1 MCTDFIELN
10 RCCPKDD
17 FPLIRIDKII
27 DSIIGCEM
35 MALQDCF
42 SGYHQF
48 WLRIE
53 DGEKTNFVTPFGTYC
68 YLRMHEGLRNTSPT
82 FCLMMKAALKD
93 QVDRN
98 VLSYVDDIVMASKK
112 KTSYISDLAETF
124 ANIRE
129 AWLKLN
135 LEKCV
140 FGVTRGK
147 VLGCLVTTK
156 SIEANLDKIRAILQ
170 MQPLQNRKDVQKLTG
185 QIAALSR
192 FIVNLAE
199 RSLSFFTVLR
209 GSTKIEWGSE
219 QKKALQD
226 LKLYLQ
232 QLPPLSSLE
241 QGQPLILYVTATHS
255 AVS

>member
-1 MCTDFIELN
+1 
-10 RCCPKDD
+10 
-17 FPLIRIDKII
+17 
-27 DSIIGCEM
+27 
-35 MALQDCF
+35 
-42 SGYHQF
+42 
-48 WLRIE
+48 
-53 DGEKTNFVTPFGTYC
+53 
-68 YLRMHEGLRNTSPT
+68 
-82 FCLMMKAALKD
+82 
-93 QVDRN
+93 
-98 VLSYVDDIVMASKK
+98 MASKK

-124 ANIRE
+124 ANICE